1 MQDYKPNSHKYREEQ
16 KEAPAEK
23 RVQKVVQGTVRPK
36 KKNGLAK
43 VADVFISEDVHNL
56 KEYWIQ
62 DLLVP
67 TLKKAALTTLDMILN
82 GGDQKYTGGRSGSST
97 RKVSYGR
104 FYDDPRDDPRPR
116 SSNRAASVQSRAD
129 FGEIEFATRGDA
141 ETALDELCNVLR
153 RYPVV
158 TVADLYDIAGLTE
171 PYTSNKY
178 GWTNLS
184 DAGVVRK
191 NGAYYLDLP
200 KALPLD

>member
-16 KEAPAEK
+16 NQEAATEK
-23 RVQKVVQGTVRPK
+23 RVQKVVQGTARPK

-56 KEYWIQ
+56 KEYWVQ

-82 GGDQKYTGGRSGSST
+82 GGDQKYTGGRSGSHTS
-97 RKVSYGR
+97 KVSYGR
-104 FYDDPRDDPRPR
+104 YYDDPRDD
-116 SSNRAASVQSRAD
+116 NRARPSSRGAAQSRAD
-129 FGEIEFATRGDA
+129 FGDIEFATRGDA
-141 ETALDELCNVLR
+141 ETVLDELRNVLR

-158 TVADLYDIAGLTE
+158 TVADMYDLAGLTE
-171 PYTSNKY
+171 PYTSNKF
-178 GWTNLS
+178 GWTNLN
-184 DAGVVRK
+184 DAGVVRR